1 MNRTG
6 YVLAAVALLGAGALL
21 GRRFDEHTV
30 TVERAAHEEPATQ
43 ARRILYYRNPMG
55 LADTSPMPK
64 KDGMGMDYVPVYE
77 GDASAGNVLR
87 IAPEKVQKIGVRTE
101 AAAPR
106 EISSHIVTVGVIEA
120 DERSLVTI
128 AARFEGWIETLHAN
142 ETGRAV
148 RRGEP
153 LFSAYSPELVAAQQ
167 EYLLARDARRRGAGQ
182 LGEELLQTARAR
194 LLNWQMDESD
204 IRAMEARS
212 EPQRAVTFRAPAD
225 GVVLEKAAV
234 QGMRFMPGEMLYR
247 LADLR
252 EVWLMASVYE
262 QDIADLQTGQ
272 SVRLHVD
279 SFPSEVFAGRVGF
292 VYPTLDETTRTA
304 KVRVQLPNAD
314 LRLRPGMY
322 GRVDIRVERRGQSVL
337 SVPDSA
343 VLDSGKRQ
351 LVLVERGEGL
361 FEPRDVLVGRRGEGY
376 VEIRQGLD
384 AGDRVVVSAN
394 FLIDAESNLKA
405 ALDSFGHAGHGGQP
419 ATDAAAPDDRRDEA
433 SAPAP
438 TGHAGHG
445 EH

>member
-21 GRRFDEHTV
+21 GRQFDEHTV
-30 TVERAAHEEPATQ
+30 TVERAVHEEPATP

-55 LADTSPMPK
+55 LADTSPVPK

-77 GDASAGNVLR
+77 GDAGAGNVLR
-87 IAPEKVQKIGVRTE
+87 IAPEKVQRIGVRTE

-106 EISSHIVTVGVIEA
+106 EIRSAIMTVGVIEA

-128 AARFEGWIETLHAN
+128 APRFEGWIETLHAN

-148 RRGEP
+148 RRGEA

-167 EYLLARDARRRGAGQ
+167 EYLLALDAKRRGSGQ
-182 LGEELLQTARAR
+182 LADELLQTARAR
-194 LLNWQMDESD
+194 LLNWQMAEAD
-204 IRAMEARS
+204 IRALEARG
-212 EPQRAVTFRAPAD
+212 EPQRAVNFRAPTD

-272 SVRLHVD
+272 SISLHVD

-322 GRVDIRVERRGQSVL
+322 GRVDIRVERRGQPVL

-361 FEPRDVLVGRRGEGY
+361 FEPRDVRVGQRGEGY
-376 VEIRQGLD
+376 VEIREGL
-384 AGDRVVVSAN
+384 AERDRVVVSAN
-394 FLIDAESNLKA
+394 FLIDAESNLQA
-405 ALDSFGHAGHGGQP
+405 ALTAL
-419 ATDAAAPDDRRDEA
+419 T
-433 SAPAP
+433 SAEGSAQ
-438 TGHAGHG
+438 
-445 EH
+445 

>member
-6 YVLAAVALLGAGALL
+6 YLLAAIALLGVGVLL
-21 GRRFDEHTV
+21 GRWLDEHEV
-30 TVERAAHEEPATQ
+30 TVEHEADAKPAARA
-43 ARRILYYRNPMG
+43 RKILYYRNPMG
-55 LADTSPMPK
+55 LADTSPVPK

-77 GDASAGNVLR
+77 GDEGTGNILR

-106 EISSHIVTVGVIEA
+106 EIRSDIMTVGVIEA

-128 AARFEGWIETLHAN
+128 APRVEGWIETLHVN

-148 RRGEP
+148 RRGEA

-167 EYLLARDARRRGAGQ
+167 EYLLALEAKRRGTGQ
-182 LGEELLQTARAR
+182 LADELLQTARAR
-194 LLNWQMDESD
+194 LLNWQMTEAD
-204 IRAMEARS
+204 IRALEARD

-262 QDIADLQTGQ
+262 QDIADLRTGQ
-272 SVRLHVD
+272 AVSLHVD

-322 GRVDIRVERRGQSVL
+322 GRVDIQVERRNRPVL

-361 FEPRDVLVGRRGEGY
+361 FEPRDVLLGQRGEGY
-376 VEIRQGLD
+376 VEIREGLA
-384 AGDRVVVSAN
+384 AGDRVVVAAN

-405 ALDSFGHAGHGGQP
+405 AVDSFGHAGHTGQP
-419 ATDAAAPDDRRDEA
+419 AADETIPGNAHDGA
-433 SAPAP
+433 SAPPPAE
-438 TGHAGHG
+438 HAGHG
-445 EH
+445 GH